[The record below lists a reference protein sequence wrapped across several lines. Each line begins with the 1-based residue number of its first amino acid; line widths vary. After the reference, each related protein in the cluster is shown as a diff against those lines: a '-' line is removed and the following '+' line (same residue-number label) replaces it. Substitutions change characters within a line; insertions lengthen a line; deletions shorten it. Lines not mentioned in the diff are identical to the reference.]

1 MSPART
7 HQLDPGRRTVARE
20 GVESRRSRRDRR
32 EATRA
37 MTAGAD
43 RQLLSRV
50 PLVFAQVVVPVATP
64 PELAAA
70 HV

>member
-1 MSPART
+1 
-7 HQLDPGRRTVARE
+7 
-20 GVESRRSRRDRR
+20 
-32 EATRA
+32 
-37 MTAGAD
+37 MTARAD

-50 PLVFAQVVVPVATP
+50 PLVFTQVVVPVA

>member
-7 HQLDPGRRTVARE
+7 HQLDPGRRTV
-20 GVESRRSRRDRR
+20 RRDRR

-37 MTAGAD
+37 MTASTD

-50 PLVFAQVVVPVATP
+50 PLVFTQVVVPVATP